1 MIGVFLYIAI
11 NTYILYIY
19 YKKEG
24 GIYMLPFMMAIT
36 SFMVILPQYVTIET
50 HNLVDSR
57 LEFLF
62 PFILISSNIAF
73 ACGFNKGNKFS
84 YTPSILDLRINYLK
98 AIIVLFTIIGSIYSY
113 KNMGYMNIGE
123 ASDRSGFL
131 INNML
136 STYLLYAAV
145 MAILLFVRWRIKQAY
160 VIAPII
166 LFLFFQLVTVFV
178 GARRSY
184 VIGIVFLYSFIFYNL
199 YPKWRKQIKQGI
211 TIFFIFGG
219 VISASISSIR
229 ISLSEKGQIENT
241 DYTQMFLKSFSQDI
255 NEDVG
260 MDLFNCA
267 NGIKYVKETNGF
279 SLGADIWNGFVDVF
293 VPRFIVGQAK
303 KDSLKIPTTYGKMVP
318 LWTHDITTMTGY
330 FYGYAA
336 FSLFGFLIFYLL
348 GYLGGKLYIL
358 GSDSLFYGFIYLLLL
373 VKIHSLFS
381 HGIQYYLSVLE
392 NVCILFVPFVFLIIY
407 KKKEVI

>member
-1 MIGVFLYIAI
+1 MIGIILYIGI
-11 NTYILYIY
+11 NIYILYTY

-36 SFMVILPQYVTIET
+36 SFMVILPQYVAIEV
-50 HNLVDSR
+50 HNMIDSR
-57 LEFLF
+57 IEILF

-73 ACGFNKGNKFS
+73 VYGFNKGNKYSFS
-84 YTPSILDLRINYLK
+84 PSVLDLKIKHLK
-98 AIIVLFTIIGSIYSY
+98 AIIIFFTILGSICSY

-123 ASDRSGFL
+123 ASNRSGFL

-136 STYLLYAAV
+136 STYLSYAAV
-145 MAILLFVRWRIKQAY
+145 LAILLFVRWRIKKVY

-199 YPKWRKQIKQGI
+199 YPKWQKQIKLGI

-219 VISASISSIR
+219 VISASISTIR
-229 ISLSEKGQIENT
+229 NSLSEKGQIENT
-241 DYTQMFLKSFSQDI
+241 DYMQMFLNSFTQDI

-260 MDLFNCA
+260 MDLYNCA
-267 NGIKYVKETNGF
+267 NGIKYVKDTDGF
-279 SLGADIWNGFVDVF
+279 SMGADVWNGFVDVF

-303 KDSLKIPTTYGKMVP
+303 KDSLKISTTYGKMVP
-318 LWTHDITTMTGY
+318 LWTHEVTTMTGY

-336 FSLFGFLIFYLL
+336 FSVFGFFIFYLL
-348 GYLGGKLYIL
+348 GYFGGKLYIL
-358 GSDSLFYGFIYLLLL
+358 GNYSLFYGFIYLLLL

-381 HGIQYYLSVLE
+381 HGVQYYLSVLE
-392 NVCILFVPFVFLIIY
+392 NVCILFIPFVFLIIY
-407 KKKEVI
+407 KKKK